1 MKTKIIYISG
11 NEVFDMTDIRAAF
24 EEVRNTLGL
33 GKDTVLFGV
42 PVDKDNA
49 FSAENVQ
56 NTEQAQS
63 STVAEPVL
71 DIPEKTEV
79 IPEPVSEPVPEILEE
94 KPIKKAPVK
103 KVRAREV
110 KKEIVEEKAIVEDIP
125 AVLNDTQEKVIP
137 ILSVLA
143 SKKNTSEEK
152 INSVPEDVE
161 VADDVIDTDLEEDV
175 IETEA
180 EEVFE
185 EEDNSLQ
192 ETETISEEPEA
203 IVSSEEKEENNVTI
217 EDMISDEAPDEP
229 VEKTLEQLLESMTPL
244 REDFMEEHQE
254 FAEEAQP
261 EYKETENTIDMSEED
276 SDATLEQLAAE
287 FAENE
292 DKIPTESKTEN
303 HSKIGKL
310 KNILPFKKAKRDDN
324 GLMGDL
330 FGWAGIAANDE
341 DFTIPGFFTNAA
353 SKK

>member
-49 FSAENVQ
+49 FAASEEKNTNTVAYSTTENI
-56 NTEQAQS
+56 NTE
-63 STVAEPVL
+63 E
-71 DIPEKTEV
+71 PEKDNLQKQQPTKT
-79 IPEPVSEPVPEILEE
+79 IEE
-94 KPIKKAPVK
+94 T
-103 KVRAREV
+103 EV
-110 KKEIVEEKAIVEDIP
+110 KKTKKARAKVSKKELAPEEPVAEQLVEEKLQEEDSKDKKI
-125 AVLNDTQEKVIP
+125 IP

-143 SKKNTSEEK
+143 SKKTEEVIEPEVIEEPVVETEETTSE
-152 INSVPEDVE
+152 PEE
-161 VADDVIDTDLEEDV
+161 V
-175 IETEA
+175 IETEVH
-180 EEVFE
+180 EISDINDEVAE
-185 EEDNSLQ
+185 EEDVVTPEESSTDTSDK
-192 ETETISEEPEA
+192 ETEKIDLS
-203 IVSSEEKEENNVTI
+203 I
-217 EDMISDEAPDEP
+217 EDIISDEAPDEP

-244 REDFMEEHQE
+244 REDFMEEHNE
-254 FAEEAQP
+254 DYTEPTETVYEKDSAE
-261 EYKETENTIDMSEED
+261 TVNVSDED

-292 DKIPTESKTEN
+292 DKIPTETKVES

-341 DFTIPGFFTNAA
+341 DFTIPGFFTTNAA